1 MSELFTDN
9 TDSSF
14 NDTETTEVVVTPV
27 EPMPSGD
34 PDTVENTAT
43 LDEIKESP
51 SPASDDN
58 PVTGSEAGD
67 GQPEQQTDQQTKT
80 YSMDDIE
87 ALLTQWQTAQEEYE
101 TKTLENQEFFIE
113 QSKNQLT
120 LSYLSILVIGF
131 LSGILL
137 ARIVWRKL

>member
-1 MSELFTDN
+1 MSEFTDN
-9 TDSSF
+9 IDSNF
-14 NDTETTEVVVTPV
+14 TDTETTEVLVTPV
-27 EPMPSGD
+27 EPMPSGV

-43 LDEIKESP
+43 LDGTEESS
-51 SPASDDN
+51 SPAPEEGTESG
-58 PVTGSEAGD
+58 VGD
-67 GQPEQQTDQQTKT
+67 GQPEQQPDQQTKT

-101 TKTLENQEFFIE
+101 TKTLENQEFLIE

-137 ARIVWRKL
+137 ARVVWRKL

>member
-14 NDTETTEVVVTPV
+14 TDTETTEVVVTPV
-27 EPMPSGD
+27 EPMPSGY

-43 LDEIKESP
+43 LDGTEKSP
-51 SPASDDN
+51 SPA
-58 PVTGSEAGD
+58 PEEGTEAGAED
-67 GQPEQQTDQQTKT
+67 GQQKQQQDLQTKT
-80 YSMDDIE
+80 YGMDDIE

>member
-1 MSELFTDN
+1 MSEFTDN

-14 NDTETTEVVVTPV
+14 TDIETTEVVVTPV

-34 PDTVENTAT
+34 SDTVENTAT
-43 LDEIKESP
+43 LDGTEESP
-51 SPASDDN
+51 SPT
-58 PVTGSEAGD
+58 PEEGTEAGTGD
-67 GQPEQQTDQQTKT
+67 GQQEQQQDQQTKT

-120 LSYLSILVIGF
+120 LSYLSVLVIGF

-137 ARIVWRKL
+137 ARVVWRKL

>member
-1 MSELFTDN
+1 MSEFTDN
-9 TDSSF
+9 IDSNF
-14 NDTETTEVVVTPV
+14 TDTETTEVVVTPV
-27 EPMPSGD
+27 EPMPSGY

-43 LDEIKESP
+43 LDETKESP

-58 PVTGSEAGD
+58 PVTGSEVGD
-67 GQPEQQTDQQTKT
+67 GQPEQQPDQQTKT

-101 TKTLENQEFFIE
+101 TKTLENQEFLIE

-137 ARIVWRKL
+137 ARVVWRKL

>member
-1 MSELFTDN
+1 MSEFTDN

-14 NDTETTEVVVTPV
+14 TDIETTEVVVTPV

-34 PDTVENTAT
+34 SDTVENTAT
-43 LDEIKESP
+43 LDGTEESP
-51 SPASDDN
+51 SPT
-58 PVTGSEAGD
+58 PEEGTEAGTGD
-67 GQPEQQTDQQTKT
+67 GQQEQQQDQQTKT
-80 YSMDDIE
+80 YSTDDIE

-120 LSYLSILVIGF
+120 LSYLSVLVIGF

-137 ARIVWRKL
+137 ARVVWRKL

>member
-14 NDTETTEVVVTPV
+14 TDTETTEVVVPPV

-34 PDTVENTAT
+34 PDNVEDTAIP
-43 LDEIKESP
+43 DGSEKSP
-51 SPASDDN
+51 SPALDDG
-58 PVTGSEAGD
+58 TESKAED
-67 GQPEQQTDQQTKT
+67 GQQERQPDQQTKT

-87 ALLTQWQTAQEEYE
+87 ALLTQLKTEQEEYE
-101 TKTLENQEFFIE
+101 TKTLENQEFLIE

-120 LSYLSILVIGF
+120 LSYLSVLVIGF